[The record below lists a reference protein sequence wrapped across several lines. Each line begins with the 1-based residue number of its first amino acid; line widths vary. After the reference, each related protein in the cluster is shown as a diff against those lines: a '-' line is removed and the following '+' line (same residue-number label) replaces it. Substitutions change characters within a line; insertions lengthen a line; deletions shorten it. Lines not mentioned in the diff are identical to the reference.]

1 MTVTEAG
8 TAESFYFG
16 GAWRRS
22 TGDAVPV
29 INPADER
36 VLASVPSATADEV
49 HQALLAAKG
58 AQRAWARTPT
68 VVRGG
73 YLRAMADVVSRHREE
88 LAELIVSEVG
98 KPAGQAAGELDFA
111 VGFLSYNAEWD
122 RRLEGETLPA
132 DVPGEIIQLSHAPVG
147 VVGAICPWNFPL
159 AVLCRKLGPALIT
172 GNTVVVK
179 PSEISP
185 LSTIELFRLFD
196 AELDL
201 PPGVINLVTGD
212 GRTGQAIVEDPLT
225 AMVTF
230 TGHRDTGKT
239 IMAIAAR
246 NLTRVALELGGKAPA
261 IIWRDADLDV
271 AVPAIVAAR
280 HTNSG
285 QVCTSAERVFVHHD
299 LYQPFVD
306 AYVSAVQQLTIGPGA
321 GDPDLGPLASA
332 EQLAKTAHAVDVA
345 VSEGAH
351 VLTGGAAPT
360 GASFS
365 QGYWFTPTVVTDVR
379 PEMVIMREETFGP
392 VTPVLP
398 VATLDEALDLANDSR
413 YGLSAYVFS
422 RDYQSVMRAAEELEF
437 GEIYI
442 NRTLGESI
450 HAHHAGY
457 RESGI
462 GGEDGKWGLLR
473 YTQVKT
479 AYHHYG

>member
-1 MTVTEAG
+1 
-8 TAESFYFG
+8 
-16 GAWRRS
+16 
-22 TGDAVPV
+22 
-29 INPADER
+29 
-36 VLASVPSATADEV
+36 
-49 HQALLAAKG
+49 
-58 AQRAWARTPT
+58 
-68 VVRGG
+68 
-73 YLRAMADVVSRHREE
+73 MADVVSRHRDR

-98 KPAGQAAGELDFA
+98 KPARQAAGELDFA

-122 RRLEGETLPA
+122 RRLEGETLPG
-132 DVPGEIIQLSHAPVG
+132 DVPGEVIQLSHAPVG

-225 AMVTF
+225 AMVSF

-239 IMAIAAR
+239 IMGIAAR

-285 QVCTSAERVFVHHD
+285 QVCTSAERVFVHQD
-299 LYQPFVD
+299 LYQPFLD

-321 GDPDLGPLASA
+321 TDPDLGPLASA
-332 EQLAKTAHAVDVA
+332 EQLAKTGRAVEVA
-345 VSEGAH
+345 VSEGAN
-351 VLTGGAAPT
+351 VLTGGAAPSD
-360 GASFS
+360 AAFS
-365 QGYWFTPTVVTDVR
+365 QGYWFTPTVVTGVR

-392 VTPVLP
+392 VTPVLA
-398 VATLDEALDLANDSR
+398 VASLDEALDLANDSR

>member
-1 MTVTEAG
+1 MTITEAE
-8 TAESFYFG
+8 TAESFYLG

-22 TGDAVPV
+22 TGEAIPV

-49 HQALLAAKG
+49 HQALLAAKS
-58 AQRAWARTPT
+58 AQRGWARTPT

-73 YLRAMADVVSRHREE
+73 YLRAMADVVSRHRDR

-98 KPAGQAAGELDFA
+98 KPARQAAGELDFA

-132 DVPGEIIQLSHAPVG
+132 DVPGEVIQLSHAPVG

-212 GRTGQAIVEDPLT
+212 GRTGQAMVEDPLT
-225 AMVTF
+225 SMVTF

-271 AVPAIVAAR
+271 AVPAIVTAR
-280 HTNSG
+280 HLNSG
-285 QVCTSAERVFVHHD
+285 QVCTSAERVFVHQD

-321 GDPDLGPLASA
+321 G
-332 EQLAKTAHAVDVA
+332 T
-345 VSEGAH
+345 
-351 VLTGGAAPT
+351 LT
-360 GASFS
+360 
-365 QGYWFTPTVVTDVR
+365 WVR
-379 PEMVIMREETFGP
+379 WPARSSWRRRRM
-392 VTPVLP
+392 
-398 VATLDEALDLANDSR
+398 
-413 YGLSAYVFS
+413 LSMS
-422 RDYQSVMRAAEELEF
+422 PCQRA
-437 GEIYI
+437 
-442 NRTLGESI
+442 R
-450 HAHHAGY
+450 
-457 RESGI
+457 
-462 GGEDGKWGLLR
+462 KC
-473 YTQVKT
+473 
-479 AYHHYG
+479 